1 MMALTSETGARPL
14 ETDLCSR
21 FQCDNLFTNH
31 RECTLKRVYLKN
43 SEQNVHFLHKIY
55 MTLFVTMIIDKI
67 FLFHNL
73 LNFNVTTGF
82 KLNVYHGDSLQEIIC
97 VFEYFY

>member
-1 MMALTSETGARPL
+1 
-14 ETDLCSR
+14 
-21 FQCDNLFTNH
+21 
-31 RECTLKRVYLKN
+31 
-43 SEQNVHFLHKIY
+43 
-55 MTLFVTMIIDKI
+55 MTLYVTMIIDKI